1 MHSGIVCFA
10 FAVLS
15 LAGGI
20 SACGNLP
27 PVERRESHAL
37 ADHRGSRL
45 EQLVSARLEARPGL
59 SGAWPLA
66 EGADAFGARVGLAR
80 AAARTLDVQYYILEP
95 DNTGF
100 AFLSELLAAADR
112 GVRVRL
118 LLDDIHTAKLER
130 VLTAVAI
137 HPNIEVRLFNPFV
150 HPHARWLDVLF
161 DFRRVSRRMH
171 NKSMTADNVVTIV
184 GGRNIGGEYFGVK
197 PDLDFSDLDL
207 LSIGA
212 VVAQVAS
219 QFDQY
224 WNSLQAYPIQ
234 ALARAPPDDSAS
246 LRAVR
251 GEIAREGLRY
261 PPFQLDPGQNK
272 MARAIVE
279 GQLPEFFRGSGTVIA
294 DPPGKVVLP
303 PQDSERHAATR
314 LLGLLGRAQH
324 ELILVSPYFVP
335 GKRGVDWLQG
345 LTRRGVRVQV
355 ITNSFAATDVRAVHA
370 GYSRYRK
377 ALLRA
382 GIVLYEMKPSA
393 HSVLARE
400 TRRNSLTGSSRSSLH
415 AKTYV
420 TDRRVVYVGSF
431 NLDYRSALLNTEMG
445 VVVENEALCARLYD
459 DFVRRILDVA
469 YRVDLVR
476 EADGDERLVWITRE
490 GEREVRYDREP
501 DMGFFQKIY
510 LGVLQLLPIEEQ
522 L

>member
-1 MHSGIVCFA
+1 
-10 FAVLS
+10 
-15 LAGGI
+15 
-20 SACGNLP
+20 
-27 PVERRESHAL
+27 
-37 ADHRGSRL
+37 
-45 EQLVSARLEARPGL
+45 
-59 SGAWPLA
+59 
-66 EGADAFGARVGLAR
+66 
-80 AAARTLDVQYYILEP
+80 
-95 DNTGF
+95 
-100 AFLSELLAAADR
+100 
-112 GVRVRL
+112 
-118 LLDDIHTAKLER
+118 
-130 VLTAVAI
+130 
-137 HPNIEVRLFNPFV
+137 
-150 HPHARWLDVLF
+150 
-161 DFRRVSRRMH
+161 
-171 NKSMTADNVVTIV
+171 
-184 GGRNIGGEYFGVK
+184 
-197 PDLDFSDLDL
+197 
-207 LSIGA
+207 
-212 VVAQVAS
+212 
-219 QFDQY
+219 
-224 WNSLQAYPIQ
+224 
-234 ALARAPPDDSAS
+234 
-246 LRAVR
+246 
-251 GEIAREGLRY
+251 
-261 PPFQLDPGQNK
+261 
-272 MARAIVE
+272 
-279 GQLPEFFRGSGTVIA
+279 
-294 DPPGKVVLP
+294 
-303 PQDSERHAATR
+303 
-314 LLGLLGRAQH
+314 
-324 ELILVSPYFVP
+324 
-335 GKRGVDWLQG
+335 
-345 LTRRGVRVQV
+345 VRVQV